1 VGPKRKEESIML
13 HVQAIFMVL
22 FYHWLDISMPNATFF
37 FSHTVAGVHALFQA
51 CFLILSSA
59 LSALSVMYS
68 LKF

>member
-1 VGPKRKEESIML
+1 MML

-22 FYHWLDISMPNATFF
+22 FYHRLDISMPNATFF
-37 FSHTVAGVHALFQA
+37 FSHTVAGVHALLLQA

-59 LSALSVMYS
+59 FSALSVMYS